1 MKREHG
7 LLLLVLVMLAG
18 CAGAPPETPVVL
30 DPVGHRVAGPSRGR
44 QGFLRV
50 YTATTDEASGEIGYQ
65 VHTPYWVY
73 NEQGRKV
80 KSVQNHVGVTDQR
93 PMTALLPPGTYRV
106 YARAD
111 GFGLV
116 TVPVVISAGM
126 LTEVH
131 LQYRGMEVPAG
142 VPDEDVVRLPGGRV
156 AGYRAKGAP
165 PAKRAGS
172 LHQ

>member
-1 MKREHG
+1 MKRELG
-7 LLLLVLVMLAG
+7 LLLLVLVWLAG

-30 DPVGHRVAGPSRGR
+30 DPVGHRIAGPSRGS

-50 YTATTDEASGEIGYQ
+50 YTATTDEASGEISYQ

-73 NEQGRKV
+73 DEAGRKV
-80 KSVQNHVGVTDQR
+80 KSVQNHVGITDQR
-93 PMTALLPPGTYRV
+93 PMTALLPSGRYRV
-106 YARAD
+106 FARAD

-131 LQYRGMEVPAG
+131 LQHRGMEVPPG
-142 VPDEDVVRLPGGRV
+142 VPDADLVRLPGGRV
-156 AGYRAKGAP
+156 AGYRAKGTAP
-165 PAKRAGS
+165 SKPAGS